1 MQAVCGGW
9 FGPNFSAPARVRS
22 SKDGPPAVTRA
33 CCLRAASQWR
43 LAVVCILSKV
53 VSKVLRSSAF
63 ELCPCRSTGCA
74 YGCHLLRAVRI
85 GRMGICVHST
95 LWQQA
100 RIGMQPD
107 VASGR
112 CVQLRLC
119 PTRLPRGHRKITRS
133 NTKATSDL
141 HSKEDQ
147 QIMQSHDNT
156 AKAHIGAESSS
167 TRSSIAKRACSRRR
181 RYDARRSPIFADH
194 LRSGV
199 LCIQCRQAR
208 GGIPLVAISVRA
220 CMPGQRIFTSRTGV
234 LVHSF
239 FFDLTGGSQGI
250 SPFDFRHYRQT
261 RFGHARSERSR
272 PQFTAHNSVRSLK
285 NGLSLGGSSA
295 TRPWQLKPHCR
306 PSEVA
311 NGPFRGCD
319 ESHAAQPAFSRGSRR

>member
-1 MQAVCGGW
+1 MRPPSGTSLCLGGLRAGACKRCGGW

-63 ELCPCRSTGCA
+63 GLCRCRSTGCA

-100 RIGMQPD
+100 RLGMQPD

-147 QIMQSHDNT
+147 QIVQSHDNT

-167 TRSSIAKRACSRRR
+167 ARSSIAKRALQQAKALRRSEITHFRWSPAFGCLVHPMQASSRWDPTRGDLCSRLH
-181 RYDARRSPIFADH
+181 ARATDFH
-194 LRSGV
+194 FEN
-199 LCIQCRQAR
+199 R
-208 GGIPLVAISVRA
+208 G
-220 CMPGQRIFTSRTGV
+220 TGTQ
-234 LVHSF
+234 F
-239 FFDLTGGSQGI
+239 FFRPHRGVSGDQPIRPGSPG
-250 SPFDFRHYRQT
+250 T
-261 RFGHARSERSR
+261 
-272 PQFTAHNSVRSLK
+272 NSVR
-285 NGLSLGGSSA
+285 
-295 TRPWQLKPHCR
+295 TCPQ
-306 PSEVA
+306 
-311 NGPFRGCD
+311 
-319 ESHAAQPAFSRGSRR
+319 